1 MKTIHIKGAF
11 AIFTICVVAVVIS
24 ACGKTGK
31 SQDDVIVDSEYLMSY
46 LSFEDL
52 VGLSDSAILG
62 EYVETITYDNYVEH
76 CFKVSEV
83 YYGDIQDEQIYLY
96 SNKGK
101 AYVDEID
108 YEYKLDYCPYE
119 VGKEYLLIMDK
130 YSSIMFTHDRY
141 VTGAELLICPED
153 GVCSMYSEPV
163 AINKDMTVADYI
175 VSLPNSYLPT
185 QIDVAK
191 VYNNETE
198 KAVANAEY
206 VAKIKVCD
214 LYFESETHN
223 GNTYLCDAEL
233 LYKGGEL
240 NLREDG
246 KILLVI
252 LKDTV
257 EVGGEYI
264 VCFSKVSENSVIY
277 TQQTKDS
284 VLEATDDIESTIKS
298 YIE

>member
-1 MKTIHIKGAF
+1 MKTIHLKITF
-11 AIFTICVVAVVIS
+11 IVFTMCIVAVVIS
-24 ACGKTGK
+24 ACGNTVE
-31 SQDDVIVDSEYLMSY
+31 SQEDVIVDSEHLMSY
-46 LSFEDL
+46 LCFEDL

-76 CFKVSEV
+76 CFKVSNV
-83 YYGDIQDEQIYLY
+83 YYGDVQDEQIYLY

-101 AYVDEID
+101 AYVEKIN
-108 YEYKLDYCPYE
+108 YEYELDYCPYE
-119 VGKEYLLIMDK
+119 AGKQYILIMDK

-163 AINKDMTVADYI
+163 SINKNMTVADYI
-175 VSLPNSYLPT
+175 VTLPNSYLPA
-185 QIDVAK
+185 QMDVAK

-198 KAVANAEY
+198 RAVANAEY
-206 VAKIKVCD
+206 VAKINVCE
-214 LYFESETHN
+214 LYFESEIHN

-233 LYKGGEL
+233 LYKGSEL

-246 KILLVI
+246 KILLVM

-284 VLEATDDIESTIKS
+284 VLEATADIESAIKS